1 MYPVQNQVLLLYRS
15 QVNNELTISDTKKK
29 VIYESMSVQRKKAF
43 TNARRLGEKM
53 NEIQRKFDDISKKY
67 DEQRKKFIPCFDDL
81 YRVSVSVA
89 SVNTENPKIL
99 DIGAGTGL
107 LSAFLMERYPDASFT
122 LIDISEKMLDI
133 AKDRFRSNSNIKY
146 IVADYSKYNFVEK
159 YDMVVSAL
167 SIHHLE
173 DEEKKEIYKKSYSLL
188 KRNGILINADQVYGE
203 TPFIENLNKKVWR
216 HYIED
221 SGLPEEEILAGYERI
236 KFDKESILDQ
246 QMNWLKE
253 AGFCDVSCIYKFY
266 HFAVMFGRKVL

>member
-1 MYPVQNQVLLLYRS
+1 
-15 QVNNELTISDTKKK
+15 
-29 VIYESMSVQRKKAF
+29 
-43 TNARRLGEKM
+43 M
-53 NEIQRKFDDISKKY
+53 NEVQKRFDDISKKY
-67 DEQRKKFIPCFDDL
+67 DGQRKKFIPCFDDF

-89 SVNTENPKIL
+89 SVNRENPDIL

-107 LSAFLMERYPDASFT
+107 LSTFLMERYPDASFT

-133 AKDRFRSNSNIKY
+133 AKDRFRSNSNVKY
-146 IVADYSKYNFVEK
+146 IVGDYSKYHFVEK

-188 KRNGILINADQVYGE
+188 KQNGIFINADQVYGE
-203 TPFIENLNKKVWR
+203 TPFIETLNKKIWR
-216 HYIED
+216 QYIED

-236 KFDKESILDQ
+236 KLDKEATLDQ
-246 QMNWLKE
+246 QMDWLKE

-266 HFAVMFGRKVL
+266 HFAVMFGRKIV